1 MTPTRHLTDDHSA
14 RPLRVAIVGYSFM
27 GTIHAQAW
35 TTAPRFFDLG
45 PGVDLV
51 AVSGRNEASARE
63 FADRFGIADV
73 ETDWRDLLTRGDV
86 DVVDICTP
94 GHLHAEIA
102 IAALDAGI
110 HVLCEKPLANTLEE
124 AERMAAAAT
133 RAASRGIRAMVG
145 FSYRRT
151 PALTYAKQLVEAG
164 RLGTIRHI
172 RAQYLQDWIV
182 DPGFPLVWRLDAAQ
196 AGTGALGDLG
206 AHIIDLAR
214 FVTGHEL
221 TGVSALTSTFV
232 TERPLPGTSS
242 GLSATTSAATDTDA
256 ADPETPIQPRTGRVT
271 VDDAVAIM
279 ARTDGGALATFEATR
294 FATGRKNA
302 MRLEVDGSLGSIAFD
317 FERMN
322 ELDFHDHT
330 LPAEEAGFRRIL
342 VTEPG
347 HPYAGAWWPAGHGL
361 GYEHTFVHEVA
372 DFARDLVAGRAPQP
386 DFGDGLV
393 VQRIL
398 AAVAASAD
406 TAAGA
411 AWVELPQ
418 PSDP

>member
-1 MTPTRHLTDDHSA
+1 MRDPTSTGEGAAKMPAATTVDDRPA
-14 RPLRVAIVGYSFM
+14 QPLRVAIVGHSFM
-27 GTIHAQAW
+27 GSIHAQAW

-45 PGVDLV
+45 PGVELV
-51 AVSGRNEASARE
+51 AVSGRDAEAARA

-73 ETDWRDLLTRGDV
+73 ETDWRSLLTRDDV
-86 DVVDICTP
+86 DVIDICTP

-110 HVLCEKPLANTLEE
+110 HVLCEKPLANTLGE
-124 AERMAAAAT
+124 AERMVAAAE
-133 RAASRGIRAMVG
+133 RAAVHGVQAMVG

-151 PALTYAKQLVEAG
+151 PALAYAQRLVADG

-182 DPGFPLVWRLDAAQ
+182 DPDFPLVWRLDAEQ
-196 AGTGALGDLG
+196 AGSGALGDLG
-206 AHIIDLAR
+206 AHIIDLVG
-214 FVTGHEL
+214 FVTGQEL
-221 TGVSALTSTFV
+221 TGVSALSSTFI
-232 TERPLPGTSS
+232 TERPLPDASS
-242 GLSATTSAATDTDA
+242 GLSATSTAAT
-256 ADPETPIQPRTGRVT
+256 PRTGTVT
-271 VDDAVAIM
+271 VDDAVVFIG
-279 ARTDGGALATFEATR
+279 RTDGGALATFEATR

-302 MRLEVDGSLGSIAFD
+302 MRLEVDGSDGSITFD

-322 ELDFHDHT
+322 ELEFHDHT

-372 DFARDLVAGRAPQP
+372 DLARDLAAGRRPEPGFA
-386 DFGDGLV
+386 DGLR

-398 AAVAASAD
+398 TAVAESA
-406 TAAGA
+406 AANAG
-411 AWVELPQ
+411 WVAL
-418 PSDP
+418 DH

>member
-1 MTPTRHLTDDHSA
+1 MTPTGPDTDP
-14 RPLRVAIVGYSFM
+14 RPGHALRVAIIGYSFM

-35 TTAPRFFDLG
+35 TTAPRFFDLAD
-45 PGVDLV
+45 GVELV
-51 AVSGRNEASARE
+51 AVSGRDAGAARA
-63 FADRFGIADV
+63 FADKFGIADV
-73 ETDWRDLLTRGDV
+73 ETDWRALLTRGDI
-86 DVVDICTP
+86 DVIDICTP

-110 HVLCEKPLANTLEE
+110 HVLCEKPLANSVEE
-124 AERMAAAAT
+124 AERMAAAAE
-133 RAASRGIRAMVG
+133 RAAVKGVQAMVG

-151 PALTYAKQLVEAG
+151 PALAYAKRLIEDG

-182 DPGFPLVWRLDAAQ
+182 DPEFPLVWRLDAEQ
-196 AGTGALGDLG
+196 AGSGALGDIG

-221 TGVSALTSTFV
+221 TGVSALSSTFV
-232 TERPLPGTSS
+232 TERPLPTASS
-242 GLSATTSAATDTDA
+242 GLSASADSGSGDDRAM
-256 ADPETPIQPRTGRVT
+256 GRVT
-271 VDDAVAIM
+271 VDDAVVFIG
-279 ARTDGGALATFEATR
+279 RTDGGALASFEATR
-294 FATGRKNA
+294 FASGRKNA
-302 MRLEVDGSLGSIAFD
+302 MRLEVDGSLGSISFD

-322 ELDFHDHT
+322 ELQFHDHT

-347 HPYAGAWWPAGHGL
+347 HPYAAAWWPAGHGL

-372 DFARDLVAGRAPQP
+372 DFARDLAAGRAPAP
-386 DFGDGLV
+386 GFADGLI

-398 AAVAASAD
+398 TAVAASA
-406 TAAGA
+406 AADA
-411 AWVELPQ
+411 AWTEIPH
-418 PSDP
+418 

>member
-1 MTPTRHLTDDHSA
+1 MTPTGPDTDP
-14 RPLRVAIVGYSFM
+14 RPGRALRVAIIGYSFM

-35 TTAPRFFDLG
+35 TTAPRFFDLAG
-45 PGVDLV
+45 GVELV
-51 AVSGRNEASARE
+51 AVSGRDADAARA
-63 FADRFGIADV
+63 FADKFGIADV
-73 ETDWRDLLTRGDV
+73 ETDWRALLTRGDI
-86 DVVDICTP
+86 DVIDICTP

-110 HVLCEKPLANTLEE
+110 HVLCEKPLANSVEE
-124 AERMAAAAT
+124 AERMAAAAE
-133 RAASRGIRAMVG
+133 RAAVKGVQAMVG

-151 PALTYAKQLVEAG
+151 PALAYAKRLIEDG

-182 DPGFPLVWRLDAAQ
+182 DPEFPLVWRLDAEQ
-196 AGTGALGDLG
+196 AGSGALGDIG

-221 TGVSALTSTFV
+221 TGVSALSSTFV
-232 TERPLPGTSS
+232 TERPLPTASS
-242 GLSATTSAATDTDA
+242 GLSASADSGSGDDRAM
-256 ADPETPIQPRTGRVT
+256 GRVT
-271 VDDAVAIM
+271 VDDAVVFIG
-279 ARTDGGALATFEATR
+279 RTDGGALATFEATR
-294 FATGRKNA
+294 FASGRKNA
-302 MRLEVDGSLGSIAFD
+302 MRLEVDGSLGSISFD

-322 ELDFHDHT
+322 ELQFHDHT

-347 HPYAGAWWPAGHGL
+347 HPYAAAWWPAGHGL

-372 DFARDLVAGRAPQP
+372 DFARDLAAGRAPAP
-386 DFGDGLV
+386 GFADGLI

-398 AAVAASAD
+398 TAVAASA
-406 TAAGA
+406 AADA
-411 AWVELPQ
+411 AWTEIPH
-418 PSDP
+418 